1 LDDDLERTSQKLGSE
16 ISDRKGKRRRREGE
30 EEKKEEGRGR
40 KLGEQTHVRMTEQ
53 VPVLV
58 ELSRSRVVRSLRVRE
73 PASR

>member
-1 LDDDLERTSQKLGSE
+1 LDDDLKRTSQKSDSE